1 MQRSVSVFILSAM
14 FPAEVLRN
22 CQSWTE
28 YQSRVA
34 ALSDKQKGDAF
45 ELLVAFALR
54 LHPLYKT
61 KLEKVWHHSD
71 VPSDVRE
78 HLQLP
83 SKDKGIDIVARTFD
97 GDYWTIQAKYR
108 SDPSSSLTFDELST
122 FAALSFAVCRDVAFA
137 LVCSTTR
144 RVTVVLE
151 GNPRIGFVTADFWQG
166 MPDEIFAEIA
176 TILRGD
182 TPSLLPT
189 DPFPHQ
195 ARAVEK
201 GVAHFDSQGRRRG
214 KFISPCGSG
223 KSLSAYW
230 MARSLKAKRVVVAVP
245 SLFLIGQTLRTW
257 LREAVADGR
266 RVDWLCACSD
276 ESAGEIKA
284 DDLVTHVHDLGVPCE
299 TDPALIAGKL
309 RQMRAPV
316 QIVLT
321 TYHSSPAFAAS
332 ARLAGWA
339 CDLAI
344 LDEAHKT
351 TGHRDSS
358 FSHLLFDRHLEIPRR
373 IFMTAT
379 ERRYVGKSDE
389 VVSIDD
395 PDLYG
400 ETFELLTFKQA
411 IEADPP
417 ILSDYQVH
425 TISVTDEEIERL
437 IRERSFVSLGS
448 GRLSDRTATLFAS
461 LIALRRAVET
471 CGVRHAVSFHSSI
484 ARAQEFQRL
493 SGEFNRAVP
502 ELPEVASFHVSGKM
516 PSGERDAVLRD
527 FAASG
532 PSLVTN
538 ARCLTEGVDVP
549 KIDCVLFADPKG
561 STTDVVQAVGRA
573 LRLAAGKLRGHII
586 IPFVVPEGAALDAA
600 AESAGF
606 AFIVFVLRALASN
619 DERIVDE
626 LRAISRG
633 QPPKTGRILNFDVSA
648 VFPVAMEAEQFINAI
663 ELKCWGRLAQ
673 LAPMSYEDARAFV
686 REHGIRNQKQFR
698 AYRRGELH
706 DLPAV
711 PEDLPANPDGVYKGR
726 GWVGWGEFFGTGY
739 VSSHLQT
746 FRPFED
752 ARAFV
757 RTLGIKSPGE
767 WEDYR
772 RGEHRLGPKPK
783 DIPSRP
789 DNTYRTSWV
798 SWGDWLGYQPWNNRQ
813 WRPFSEA
820 RQFVHTLGLKSLD
833 EWQSYRVGR
842 MPHLPPRPD
851 DIPSHPHTVYT
862 TKHGWRGYGDWVGN
876 GVLRGPQ
883 LPPRDFAAAR
893 EFARSLGLKT
903 ANEWASYSASKMPHL
918 GKRPPD
924 IPARPRKKYP
934 EQWAGWDDWL
944 GRT

>member
-1 MQRSVSVFILSAM
+1 MLPTEI
-14 FPAEVLRN
+14 LRN

-28 YQSRVA
+28 FQSRVT

-61 KLEKVWHHSD
+61 KLEKVWLYSE

-78 HLQLP
+78 HLGLP
-83 SKDKGIDIVARTFD
+83 SKDKGIDIVSRTFD

-108 SDPSSSLTFDELST
+108 SDPSSSLTYKELST

-151 GNPRIGFVTADFWQG
+151 GNPRIGFVTADFWQSLS
-166 MPDEIFAEIA
+166 DELFTEIT

-189 DPFPHQ
+189 NPYPHQ
-195 ARAVEK
+195 SRAVAKAVE
-201 GVAHFDSQGRRRG
+201 HFVSQARRRG

-230 MARSLKAKRVVVAVP
+230 MARSLDAKRVVVAVP

-257 LREAVADGR
+257 LREAVAEGR
-266 RVDWLCACSD
+266 RVDWLCVCSD

-299 TDPALIAGKL
+299 TNPTLIAGKL
-309 RQMRAPV
+309 QQMRAPV

-321 TYHSSPAFAAS
+321 TYHSSPAFASS
-332 ARLAGWA
+332 ARLADWS

-358 FSHLLFDRHLEIPRR
+358 FSHLLFDRHLKIPRR

-389 VVSIDD
+389 VVSMDD

-448 GRLSDRTATLFAS
+448 EKLSDRTATLFAS

-471 CGVRHAVSFHSSI
+471 CDVRHAVSFHSSI
-484 ARAQEFQRL
+484 SRAKEFQRL
-493 SGEFNRAVP
+493 SREFNRAVP

-527 FAASG
+527 FAVSG

-573 LRLAAGKLRGHII
+573 LRRADGKLRGHII
-586 IPFVVPEGAALDAA
+586 IPFVVPEGAALEAA

-626 LRAISRG
+626 LRAISHG

-648 VFPVAMEAEQFINAI
+648 VFPVALEAEQFINAI
-663 ELKCWGRLAQ
+663 ELKCWGRLAK
-673 LAPMSYEDARAFV
+673 LAPMPYQDARTFV
-686 REHGIRNQKQFR
+686 QRHGIRNQKQFR

-706 DLPAV
+706 GLSPV
-711 PEDLPANPDGVYKGR
+711 PEDLPANPDSAYKWR
-726 GWVGWGEFFGTGY
+726 GWISWGEFFGTGN

-746 FRPFED
+746 FRSFED

-757 RTLGIKSPGE
+757 RTLGIKSPGK
-767 WEDYR
+767 WEDYSVA
-772 RGEHRLGPKPK
+772 GIVSAQNPK
-783 DIPSRP
+783 
-789 DNTYRTSWV
+789 TY
-798 SWGDWLGYQPWNNRQ
+798 L
-813 WRPFSEA
+813 
-820 RQFVHTLGLKSLD
+820 
-833 EWQSYRVGR
+833 RV
-842 MPHLPPRPD
+842 PITP
-851 DIPSHPHTVYT
+851 
-862 TKHGWRGYGDWVGN
+862 TKWSG
-876 GVLRGPQ
+876 
-883 LPPRDFAAAR
+883 
-893 EFARSLGLKT
+893 
-903 ANEWASYSASKMPHL
+903 
-918 GKRPPD
+918 
-924 IPARPRKKYP
+924 
-934 EQWAGWDDWL
+934 
-944 GRT
+944 

>member
-1 MQRSVSVFILSAM
+1 M

-28 YQSRVA
+28 FQSRVS

-45 ELLVAFALR
+45 ELLVAFALK

-61 KLEKVWHHSD
+61 KLEKVWHHSE

-83 SKDKGIDIVARTFD
+83 AKDKGIDIVARTFD

-108 SDPSSSLTFDELST
+108 SDPASSLTFDELST

-166 MPDEIFAEIA
+166 LPDELLAEIA

-195 ARAVEK
+195 TRAVAK
-201 GVAHFDSQGRRRG
+201 GVERFVSQARRRG

-230 MARSLKAKRVVVAVP
+230 MARSLEAKRVVVAVP

-266 RVDWLCACSD
+266 RVDWLCVCSD

-284 DDLVTHVHDLGVPCE
+284 DYLVTHVHDLGVPCE

-309 RQMRAPV
+309 QQMRAPV

-332 ARLAGWA
+332 AQLAGWA

-379 ERRYVGKSDE
+379 ERRYIGKSDE
-389 VVSIDD
+389 VVSMDD

-437 IRERSFVSLGS
+437 IRERSFVSLGPDK
-448 GRLSDRTATLFAS
+448 LSDRTATLFAS

-648 VFPVAMEAEQFINAI
+648 VFPVALKAEQFINAI
-663 ELKCWGRLAQ
+663 ELKCWGRLAK
-673 LAPMSYEDARAFV
+673 LAPMPYEDASEFV
-686 REHGIRNQKQFR
+686 QSIGVRSQKQFR
-698 AYRRGELH
+698 KWRRGGMPG
-706 DLPAV
+706 LPQV
-711 PEDLPANPDGVYKGR
+711 PEDLPANPDGVYKGC
-726 GWVGWGEFFGTGY
+726 GWVTWGEFFGTGY
-739 VSSHLQT
+739 ESSKKKVFVT
-746 FRPFED
+746 FSE
-752 ARAFV
+752 ARELIRAV
-757 RTLGIKSPGE
+757 GLNSPTE
-767 WEDYR
+767 WDDYCA
-772 RGEHRLGPKPK
+772 GRLPGNGKKPAN
-783 DIPSRP
+783 IPSRP
-789 DNTYRTSWV
+789 
-798 SWGDWLGYQPWNNRQ
+798 
-813 WRPFSEA
+813 F
-820 RQFVHTLGLKSLD
+820 QFYKD
-833 EWQSYRVGR
+833 EWQRWPDFLGYDPKVGRAWQAFEQAREFARSLKLPGQKAWKRYCAGR
-842 MPHLPPRPD
+842 MPHLPPRPED
-851 DIPSHPHTVYT
+851 KIPTAPDSVYAND
-862 TKHGWRGYGDWVGN
+862 GWASYGDWLDTGN
-876 GVLRGPQ
+876 EKKVRNLT
-883 LPPRDFAAAR
+883 RDFTSAR
-893 EFARSLGLKT
+893 AFARSLGLRSSS
-903 ANEWASYSASKMPHL
+903 EWEKYHSNKIPRLPM
-918 GKRPPD
+918 RPLD
-924 IPARPRKKYP
+924 IPSKPRLVYADKG
-934 EQWAGWDDWL
+934 WAGWDDWL
-944 GRT
+944 GRPERPS

>member
-1 MQRSVSVFILSAM
+1 MS
-14 FPAEVLRN
+14 PAEVLRN

-28 YQSRVA
+28 FQSRVT

-45 ELLVAFALR
+45 EWLVTFTLR

-61 KLEKVWHHSD
+61 KLEKVWLYSE

-78 HLQLP
+78 HLGLP

-108 SDPSSSLTFDELST
+108 SDSSSSLTFDELST
-122 FAALSFAVCRDVAFA
+122 FAALSFAVCGHVAFA

-151 GNPRIGFVTADFWQG
+151 GNPRIGFATADFWQG
-166 MPDEIFAEIA
+166 LQPELFAEIA
-176 TILRGD
+176 ALFRGG

-189 DPFPHQ
+189 SPYPHQ
-195 ARAVEK
+195 ARAVAKAVE
-201 GVAHFDSQGRRRG
+201 HFVSHARTRG

-230 MARSLKAKRVVVAVP
+230 MARSLDAKRVVIAVP
-245 SLFLIGQTLRTW
+245 SLVLIGQTLRTW

-266 RVDWLCACSD
+266 RVDWLCVCSD

-309 RQMRAPV
+309 QRMRAPV

-321 TYHSSPAFAAS
+321 TYHSSPAFASS
-332 ARLAGWA
+332 ARLASWA
-339 CDLAI
+339 CDIAI

-389 VVSIDD
+389 VVSMDD

-400 ETFELLTFKQA
+400 ETLELLTFKQA

-437 IRERSFVSLGS
+437 IRERSFVSLGADE
-448 GRLSDRTATLFAS
+448 LSDRTATLFAS

-484 ARAQEFQRL
+484 SRAKEFQRL
-493 SGEFNRAVP
+493 SQEFNRAVP

-527 FAASG
+527 FAASE

-633 QPPKTGRILNFDVSA
+633 QPPKSGRILNFDVSA

-663 ELKCWGRLAQ
+663 ELKCWGRLAK
-673 LAPMSYEDARAFV
+673 LAPMPYEDARTFV
-686 REHGIRNQKQFR
+686 HQHGIRNQKQFR
-698 AYRRGELH
+698 AYRRGLQRG
-706 DLPAV
+706 LPPV
-711 PEDLPANPDGVYKGR
+711 PEDLPANPNEAYKGS
-726 GWVGWGEFFGTGY
+726 GWVSWGEFFGTGY
-739 VSSHLQT
+739 VSPKLQT
-746 FRPFED
+746 FRPFKE
-752 ARAFV
+752 AREFA
-757 RTLGIKSPGE
+757 RSLGFKSPRHWE
-767 WEDYR
+767 WYR
-772 RGEHRLGPKPK
+772 SGKHGAGLRPK

-789 DNTYRTSWV
+789 DKTYEAEWV
-798 SWGDWLGYQPWNNRQ
+798 SWGDWLGYQPWNGRQ

-820 RQFVHTLGLKSLD
+820 RRFAHALGLKSLD
-833 EWQSYRVGR
+833 EWQSYRVGG

-851 DIPSHPHTVYT
+851 DIPSQPNTVYT
-862 TKHGWRGYGDWVGN
+862 TEDGWRGYGDWVGN

-883 LPPRDFAAAR
+883 VPPRDFAAAR
-893 EFARSLGLKT
+893 EFARSLSLKT
-903 ANEWASYSASKMPHL
+903 ANEWANYSAHKMLNL
-918 GKRPPD
+918 GKRPHD
-924 IPARPRKKYP
+924 IPARPRDKYP

-944 GRT
+944 GRP

>member
-1 MQRSVSVFILSAM
+1 MLPVNILESCDSWHVFDA
-14 FPAEVLRN
+14 
-22 CQSWTE
+22 
-28 YQSRVA
+28 RVA
-34 ALSDKQKGDAF
+34 GLSEKQKGDAF
-45 ELLVAFALR
+45 ELLVKLTLQ
-54 LHPLYKT
+54 LHPLYAT
-61 KLEKVWHHSD
+61 KLEEVWLHSE
-71 VPSDVRE
+71 VPTDVRE
-78 HLQLP
+78 QLRLP
-83 SKDKGIDIVARTFD
+83 PKDKGIDLVARTFD
-97 GDYWTIQAKYR
+97 GEYWTVQAKYR
-108 SDPSSSLTFDELST
+108 SDPSSSPTFTELST

-137 LVCSTTR
+137 LVCTTTR
-144 RVTVVLE
+144 RVTSVLE
-151 GNPRIGFVTADFWQG
+151 GIPRIGLLTSDFWQG
-166 MPDEIFAEIA
+166 LPSELFAEIKA
-176 TILRGD
+176 TLCGE
-182 TPSLLPT
+182 TPALVPN

-195 ARAVEK
+195 TRAVTKSAE
-201 GVAHFDSQGRRRG
+201 HFVSQAKTRG

-230 MARSLKAKRVVVAVP
+230 MARSLGAQRVVVAVP

-266 RVDWLCACSD
+266 RVDWLCVCSD

-284 DDLVTHVHDLGVPCE
+284 DDLVTHIHDLGIPCE
-299 TDPALIAGKL
+299 TDPAFIAGKM
-309 RQMRAPV
+309 RQMTAPV

-321 TYHSSPAFAAS
+321 TYHSSPAFASA

-339 CDLAI
+339 CDLAV

-358 FSHLLFDRHLEIPRR
+358 FSHLLFDRNLEIPRR

-389 VVSIDD
+389 VVSMDD

-400 ETFELLTFKQA
+400 ETFELLTFKAA

-437 IRERSFVSLGS
+437 IRERSFVSLGPHK
-448 GRLSDRTATLFAS
+448 LSDRTATLFAS
-461 LIALRRAVET
+461 LIAVRRAVET

-493 SGEFNRAVP
+493 SREFNRALP

-516 PSGERDAVLRD
+516 PSGERAAVLRD
-527 FAASG
+527 FAAG
-532 PSLVTN
+532 EPSLVTN

-561 STTDVVQAVGRA
+561 SKIDVVQAVGRA
-573 LRLAAGKLRGHII
+573 LRLATGKLRGHII
-586 IPFVVPEGAALDAA
+586 IPFVVPEGAALEAA

-606 AFIVFVLRALASN
+606 AFVVFVLRALASN

-648 VFPVAMEAEQFINAI
+648 VFPVAIEAEQFINAI

-673 LAPMSYEDARAFV
+673 LEPMSYADASAFV
-686 REHGIRNQKQFR
+686 QSIDVRSQKQFR
-698 AYRRGELH
+698 KWRRGWMPN
-706 DLPAV
+706 LPPV
-711 PEDLPANPDGVYKGR
+711 PEDLPANPNNAYHGR
-726 GWVGWGEFFGTGY
+726 GWKTWGDFFGTGI
-739 VSSHLQT
+739 VSSKFQT
-746 FRPFED
+746 FRPFDE

-757 RTLGIKSPGE
+757 RTLGIKSPSE
-767 WEDYR
+767 WEKYR
-772 RGEHRLGPKPK
+772 RGQKPK

-789 DNTYRTSWV
+789 DNTYKAEWV
-798 SWGDWLGYQPWNNRQ
+798 SWGDWLGYQPWNDRN

-820 RQFVHTLGLKSLD
+820 RRFARSLGLKSLD
-833 EWQSYRVGR
+833 EWQRYRAGGF
-842 MPHLPPRPD
+842 PHLPPRPD
-851 DIPSHPHTVYT
+851 DIPSQPNTVYT
-862 TKHGWRGYGDWVGN
+862 IADGWRGYGDWVGN
-876 GVLRGPQ
+876 AVLRGPQ
-883 LPPRDFAAAR
+883 VPPRDFTAAR

-903 ANEWASYSASKMPHL
+903 ANEWATYSANKMPNL
-918 GKRPPD
+918 ERRPPD
-924 IPARPRKKYP
+924 IPAHPRAKYHG
-934 EQWAGWDDWL
+934 QWAGWDDWL
-944 GRT
+944 GRSANQKL